1 MILSIISIIFNFFGA
16 LALLLWGMDLLSS
29 GIQKG
34 AGNKLQKLLSVVSGN
49 RFTAVF
55 TGLLVTGI
63 IQSSS
68 ATTVMVV
75 SFVNAQILSLTQA
88 IGIIFGA
95 NIGTTVTAWIVSFL
109 GFSFSVSAFAIPLI
123 GIGFFLKSLKKSKI
137 KNFSDLFLGFGMLF
151 LGLDLLGDTL
161 SLNPESVSFINSI
174 TDWGFLGI
182 IVGVLIG
189 AVLTGLIHSSSAFTA
204 IILTMAAAG
213 SINWKL
219 SAALVLGS
227 NIGTTIDAVLSS
239 IGASTNAKR
248 AAAVHVGFN
257 ICGTIIAVIC
267 FNPFLSLVDL
277 IVPGT
282 PESNITNHIAMLHTV
297 FNTCST
303 IIFLPF
309 VNQIAMLVSKLIKE
323 PKSQVEKKY
332 KLPLIITQNRYT
344 IDSYILQIEK
354 EIALMSAKT
363 MTMLDEIYTAL
374 KGFDLGFITNPKNGR
389 VKGLNEVSLDRTYL
403 NSIENISSQVL
414 EQEDYIDQMN
424 EAISDFLMNCY
435 QMNDVSEHNKTKI
448 SKLIQ
453 ITAEIED
460 LSDECA
466 SIIHVLQKYILTSD
480 QKKSSSYEKLLP
492 FVDQVKEFFD
502 YISQH
507 LSFGLSYTLSSEEK
521 RLSVK
526 MEESI
531 DTTKKQ
537 LKKLARQR
545 IENGKDVK
553 SELHYID
560 LVRHIERAG
569 DNVYKIAQTL

>member
-1 MILSIISIIFNFFGA
+1 MILSIISIIFNFVGA

-49 RFTAVF
+49 RVTAVF

-257 ICGTIIAVIC
+257 ICGTIIAIIC

-303 IIFLPF
+303 LIFLPF

-374 KGFDLGFITNPKNGR
+374 KGFN
-389 VKGLNEVSLDRTYL
+389 L

-435 QMNDVSEHNKTKI
+435 QMNDVSEHNKAKI

-480 QKKSSSYEKLLP
+480 QRKSSSYEKLLP
-492 FVDQVKEFFD
+492 FVDQVKDFFD

>member
-1 MILSIISIIFNFFGA
+1 MILSIISIIFNFVGA

-257 ICGTIIAVIC
+257 ICGTIIAIIC

-303 IIFLPF
+303 LIF
-309 VNQIAMLVSKLIKE
+309 
-323 PKSQVEKKY
+323 Y
-332 KLPLIITQNRYT
+332 
-344 IDSYILQIEK
+344 
-354 EIALMSAKT
+354 
-363 MTMLDEIYTAL
+363 
-374 KGFDLGFITNPKNGR
+374 
-389 VKGLNEVSLDRTYL
+389 
-403 NSIENISSQVL
+403 
-414 EQEDYIDQMN
+414 
-424 EAISDFLMNCY
+424 
-435 QMNDVSEHNKTKI
+435 
-448 SKLIQ
+448 
-453 ITAEIED
+453 
-460 LSDECA
+460 
-466 SIIHVLQKYILTSD
+466 
-480 QKKSSSYEKLLP
+480 
-492 FVDQVKEFFD
+492 
-502 YISQH
+502 H
-507 LSFGLSYTLSSEEK
+507 L
-521 RLSVK
+521 
-526 MEESI
+526 
-531 DTTKKQ
+531 
-537 LKKLARQR
+537 
-545 IENGKDVK
+545 
-553 SELHYID
+553 
-560 LVRHIERAG
+560 
-569 DNVYKIAQTL
+569 

>member
-1 MILSIISIIFNFFGA
+1 MILSIISIIFNFVGA

-34 AGNKLQKLLSVVSGN
+34 AGNKLQKLLSVVSSN
-49 RFTAVF
+49 RVTAVF

-257 ICGTIIAVIC
+257 ICGTIIAIIC

-277 IVPGT
+277 FVPGT

-303 IIFLPF
+303 LIFLPF

-374 KGFDLGFITNPKNGR
+374 KGFDL
-389 VKGLNEVSLDRTYL
+389 

-435 QMNDVSEHNKTKI
+435 QMNDVSEHNKAKI

>member
-1 MILSIISIIFNFFGA
+1 MILSIISIIFNFVGA

-374 KGFDLGFITNPKNGR
+374 KGFDL
-389 VKGLNEVSLDRTYL
+389 

-435 QMNDVSEHNKTKI
+435 QMNDVSEHNKAKI

-480 QKKSSSYEKLLP
+480 QRKSSSYEKLLP

>member
-1 MILSIISIIFNFFGA
+1 MILSIISIIFNFVGA

-49 RFTAVF
+49 RVTAVF
-55 TGLLVTGI
+55 TGLLVTSI

-109 GFSFSVSAFAIPLI
+109 GFSFKVSAIAIPLI

-174 TDWGFLGI
+174 TDWGFSGI
-182 IVGVLIG
+182 IVGVCIG

-204 IILTMAAAG
+204 IILTMAATG

-239 IGASTNAKR
+239 IGATTNAKR

-257 ICGTIIAVIC
+257 ICGTIIAIIC

-282 PESNITNHIAMLHTV
+282 PESNITNHIAMIHTV

-303 IIFLPF
+303 LIFLPF

-374 KGFDLGFITNPKNGR
+374 KGFN
-389 VKGLNEVSLDRTYL
+389 L

-414 EQEDYIDQMN
+414 EQEEYIDQMN

-435 QMNDVSEHNKTKI
+435 QMNDVSEHNKAKI

-507 LSFGLSYTLSSEEK
+507 LSFGLSYTLSAEEK

>member
-1 MILSIISIIFNFFGA
+1 MILSIISIIFNFVGA

-109 GFSFSVSAFAIPLI
+109 GFSFKVSAIAIPLI
-123 GIGFFLKSLKKSKI
+123 GIGFFLKSLKKAKI

-257 ICGTIIAVIC
+257 ICGTIIAIIC

-303 IIFLPF
+303 LIFLPF

-323 PKSQVEKKY
+323 PKSQEKEY

-374 KGFDLGFITNPKNGR
+374 KGFDL
-389 VKGLNEVSLDRTYL
+389 

-435 QMNDVSEHNKTKI
+435 QMNDVSEHNKAKI

>member
-55 TGLLVTGI
+55 TGLLVTSI

-374 KGFDLGFITNPKNGR
+374 KGFDL
-389 VKGLNEVSLDRTYL
+389 

-435 QMNDVSEHNKTKI
+435 QMNDVSEHNKAKI

-466 SIIHVLQKYILTSD
+466 SIVHVLQKYILTSD
-480 QKKSSSYEKLLP
+480 QRKSSSYEKLLP

>member
-1 MILSIISIIFNFFGA
+1 MILSIISIIFNFVGA

-49 RFTAVF
+49 RVTAVF

-257 ICGTIIAVIC
+257 ICGTIIAIIC

-297 FNTCST
+297 FNTCT
-303 IIFLPF
+303 TLIFLPF

-374 KGFDLGFITNPKNGR
+374 KGFDL
-389 VKGLNEVSLDRTYL
+389 

-435 QMNDVSEHNKTKI
+435 QMNDVSEHNKAKI

>member
-1 MILSIISIIFNFFGA
+1 MILSIISIIFNFVGA

-257 ICGTIIAVIC
+257 ICGTIIAIIC

-297 FNTCST
+297 FNTCT
-303 IIFLPF
+303 TLIFLPF

-374 KGFDLGFITNPKNGR
+374 KGFDL
-389 VKGLNEVSLDRTYL
+389 

-435 QMNDVSEHNKTKI
+435 QMNDVSEHNKAKI

>member
-569 DNVYKIAQTL
+569 DNIYKIAQTL

>member
-1 MILSIISIIFNFFGA
+1 MILSIISIIFNFLGA

-109 GFSFSVSAFAIPLI
+109 GFSFKVSAIAIPLI

-182 IVGVLIG
+182 IVGVFIG
-189 AVLTGLIHSSSAFTA
+189 AVFTGLIHSSSAFTA

-257 ICGTIIAVIC
+257 ICGTIIAIIC

-303 IIFLPF
+303 LIFLPF

-374 KGFDLGFITNPKNGR
+374 KGFDL
-389 VKGLNEVSLDRTYL
+389 

-435 QMNDVSEHNKTKI
+435 QMNDVSEQNKEKI

>member
-219 SAALVLGS
+219 SAALILGS

-435 QMNDVSEHNKTKI
+435 QMNDVSEHNKAKI

-466 SIIHVLQKYILTSD
+466 SIVHVLQKYILTSD
-480 QKKSSSYEKLLP
+480 QRKSSSYEKLLP

>member
-1 MILSIISIIFNFFGA
+1 MILSIISIIFNFVGA

-49 RFTAVF
+49 RVTAVF

-257 ICGTIIAVIC
+257 ICGTIIAIIC

-303 IIFLPF
+303 LIFLPF

-374 KGFDLGFITNPKNGR
+374 KGFDL
-389 VKGLNEVSLDRTYL
+389 

-435 QMNDVSEHNKTKI
+435 QMNDVSEHNKAKI

-480 QKKSSSYEKLLP
+480 QRKSSSYEKLLP
-492 FVDQVKEFFD
+492 FVDQVKDFFD

>member
-1 MILSIISIIFNFFGA
+1 MILSIISIIFNFVGA

-137 KNFSDLFLGFGMLF
+137 KTFSDLFLGFGMLF

-174 TDWGFLGI
+174 TDWGFSGI

-204 IILTMAAAG
+204 IILTMAATG

-219 SAALVLGS
+219 SASLVLGS

-257 ICGTIIAVIC
+257 ICGTIIAIIC

-303 IIFLPF
+303 LIFLPF

-323 PKSQVEKKY
+323 PNSPVEKEY

-374 KGFDLGFITNPKNGR
+374 KGFN
-389 VKGLNEVSLDRTYL
+389 L

-435 QMNDVSEHNKTKI
+435 QMNDVSEHNKAKI

>member
-257 ICGTIIAVIC
+257 ICGTIIAIIC

-374 KGFDLGFITNPKNGR
+374 KGFDL
-389 VKGLNEVSLDRTYL
+389 

-435 QMNDVSEHNKTKI
+435 QMNDVSEHNKAKI

-492 FVDQVKEFFD
+492 FVDQVKDFFD

-531 DTTKKQ
+531 NTTKKQ

>member
-1 MILSIISIIFNFFGA
+1 MILSIISIIFNFVGA

-204 IILTMAAAG
+204 IILTMAATG

-257 ICGTIIAVIC
+257 ICGTIIAIIC

-303 IIFLPF
+303 LIFLPF

-374 KGFDLGFITNPKNGR
+374 KGFDL
-389 VKGLNEVSLDRTYL
+389 

-435 QMNDVSEHNKTKI
+435 QMNDVSEHNKAKI

>member
-257 ICGTIIAVIC
+257 ICGTIIAVMC

-435 QMNDVSEHNKTKI
+435 QMNDVSEHNKAKI

-466 SIIHVLQKYILTSD
+466 SIVHVLQKYILTSD
-480 QKKSSSYEKLLP
+480 QRKSSSYEKLLP

-507 LSFGLSYTLSSEEK
+507 LSFGLSYTLSSEEQ

>member
-1 MILSIISIIFNFFGA
+1 MILSIISIIFNFVGA

-49 RFTAVF
+49 RVTAVF
-55 TGLLVTGI
+55 TGLLVTSI

-137 KNFSDLFLGFGMLF
+137 KTFSDLFLGFGMLF

-182 IVGVLIG
+182 IVGVFIG

-257 ICGTIIAVIC
+257 ICGTIIAIIC

-303 IIFLPF
+303 LIFLPF

-374 KGFDLGFITNPKNGR
+374 KVFDLGFITNPKNGR
-389 VKGLNEVSLDRTYL
+389 VKGLKVVSLDRTYL

-435 QMNDVSEHNKTKI
+435 QMNDVSEHNKAKI

>member
-466 SIIHVLQKYILTSD
+466 SIVHVLQKYILTSD
-480 QKKSSSYEKLLP
+480 QRKSSSYEKLLP

>member
-1 MILSIISIIFNFFGA
+1 MILSIISIIFNFVGA
-16 LALLLWGMDLLSS
+16 LALLLWGMDLLSN

-161 SLNPESVSFINSI
+161 SLNPESVSFINRI

-257 ICGTIIAVIC
+257 ICGTIIAIIC

-297 FNTCST
+297 FNICST
-303 IIFLPF
+303 LIFLPF

-323 PKSQVEKKY
+323 PKSQVEKEY

-374 KGFDLGFITNPKNGR
+374 KGFDL
-389 VKGLNEVSLDRTYL
+389 

-435 QMNDVSEHNKTKI
+435 QMNDVSEHNKAKI

>member
-219 SAALVLGS
+219 SAALILGS

-374 KGFDLGFITNPKNGR
+374 KGFDL
-389 VKGLNEVSLDRTYL
+389 

-435 QMNDVSEHNKTKI
+435 QMNDVSEHNKAKI

-466 SIIHVLQKYILTSD
+466 SIVHVLQKYILTSD
-480 QKKSSSYEKLLP
+480 QRKSSSYEKLLP

>member
-1 MILSIISIIFNFFGA
+1 MILSIISIIFNFVGA
-16 LALLLWGMDLLSS
+16 RALLLWGMDLLSS

-49 RFTAVF
+49 RVTAVF
-55 TGLLVTGI
+55 TGLLVTSI

-109 GFSFSVSAFAIPLI
+109 GFSFKVSAIAIPLI

-257 ICGTIIAVIC
+257 ICGTIIAIIC

-303 IIFLPF
+303 LIFLPF

-389 VKGLNEVSLDRTYL
+389 VKGLKVVSLDRTYL

-424 EAISDFLMNCY
+424 EAISNFLMNCY
-435 QMNDVSEHNKTKI
+435 QMNDVSEQNKEKI

>member
-1 MILSIISIIFNFFGA
+1 MILSIISIIFNFVGA

-49 RFTAVF
+49 RVTAVF

-109 GFSFSVSAFAIPLI
+109 GFSFKVSAIAIPLI

-257 ICGTIIAVIC
+257 ICGTIIAIIC

-303 IIFLPF
+303 LIFLPF

-374 KGFDLGFITNPKNGR
+374 KGFN
-389 VKGLNEVSLDRTYL
+389 L

-435 QMNDVSEHNKTKI
+435 QMNDVSEHNKAKI

-560 LVRHIERAG
+560 LVRHIEHAG

>member
-1 MILSIISIIFNFFGA
+1 MILSIISIIFNFVGA

-49 RFTAVF
+49 RVTAVF

-109 GFSFSVSAFAIPLI
+109 GFSFKVSAIAIPLI

-174 TDWGFLGI
+174 TDWGFSGI

-257 ICGTIIAVIC
+257 ICGTIIAIIC

-303 IIFLPF
+303 LIFLPF

-363 MTMLDEIYTAL
+363 MTILDEIYTAL
-374 KGFDLGFITNPKNGR
+374 KGFN
-389 VKGLNEVSLDRTYL
+389 L

-435 QMNDVSEHNKTKI
+435 QMNDVSEHNKAKI

>member
-1 MILSIISIIFNFFGA
+1 MILSIISIIFNFVGA

-257 ICGTIIAVIC
+257 ICGTIIAIIC

-303 IIFLPF
+303 LIFLPF

-323 PKSQVEKKY
+323 PKSQVEKEY

-435 QMNDVSEHNKTKI
+435 QMNDVSEHNKAKI

-492 FVDQVKEFFD
+492 FVDQVKDFFD

>member
-1 MILSIISIIFNFFGA
+1 MILSIISIIFNFVGA

-49 RFTAVF
+49 RVTAVF

-109 GFSFSVSAFAIPLI
+109 GFSFKVSAIAIPLI

-257 ICGTIIAVIC
+257 ICGTIIAIIC

-303 IIFLPF
+303 LIFLPF

-374 KGFDLGFITNPKNGR
+374 KGFDL
-389 VKGLNEVSLDRTYL
+389 

-424 EAISDFLMNCY
+424 EAISNFLMNCY
-435 QMNDVSEHNKTKI
+435 QMNDVSEQNKEKI

>member
-1 MILSIISIIFNFFGA
+1 MILSIIYIIFNFVGA

-95 NIGTTVTAWIVSFL
+95 NIGTT
-109 GFSFSVSAFAIPLI
+109 
-123 GIGFFLKSLKKSKI
+123 
-137 KNFSDLFLGFGMLF
+137 
-151 LGLDLLGDTL
+151 
-161 SLNPESVSFINSI
+161 
-174 TDWGFLGI
+174 
-182 IVGVLIG
+182 
-189 AVLTGLIHSSSAFTA
+189 
-204 IILTMAAAG
+204 
-213 SINWKL
+213 
-219 SAALVLGS
+219 
-227 NIGTTIDAVLSS
+227 IDAVLSS

-257 ICGTIIAVIC
+257 ICGTIIAIIC

-297 FNTCST
+297 FNICST
-303 IIFLPF
+303 LIFLPF

-389 VKGLNEVSLDRTYL
+389 VKGLKVVSLDRTYL

-435 QMNDVSEHNKTKI
+435 QMNDVSEHNKAKI

>member
-1 MILSIISIIFNFFGA
+1 MILSIISIIFNFVGA

-219 SAALVLGS
+219 SAVLVLGS

-257 ICGTIIAVIC
+257 ICGTIIAIIC

-374 KGFDLGFITNPKNGR
+374 KVFDLGFITNPKNGR

-403 NSIENISSQVL
+403 NSIENVSSQVL

-435 QMNDVSEHNKTKI
+435 QMNDVSEHNKAKI

>member
-1 MILSIISIIFNFFGA
+1 MILSIISIIFNFVGA

-49 RFTAVF
+49 RVTAVF

-88 IGIIFGA
+88 IGIIFGT

-161 SLNPESVSFINSI
+161 SLNPKSVSFINSI

-257 ICGTIIAVIC
+257 ICGTIIAIIC

-277 IVPGT
+277 FVPGT

-297 FNTCST
+297 FNICST
-303 IIFLPF
+303 LIFLPF

-374 KGFDLGFITNPKNGR
+374 KGFDL
-389 VKGLNEVSLDRTYL
+389 

-435 QMNDVSEHNKTKI
+435 QMNDVSEHNKAKI

>member
-1 MILSIISIIFNFFGA
+1 MILSIISIIFNFVGA

-49 RFTAVF
+49 RVTAVF

-63 IQSSS
+63 IQLSS

-88 IGIIFGA
+88 IGIIFG
-95 NIGTTVTAWIVSFL
+95 T
-109 GFSFSVSAFAIPLI
+109 
-123 GIGFFLKSLKKSKI
+123 
-137 KNFSDLFLGFGMLF
+137 
-151 LGLDLLGDTL
+151 
-161 SLNPESVSFINSI
+161 
-174 TDWGFLGI
+174 
-182 IVGVLIG
+182 
-189 AVLTGLIHSSSAFTA
+189 
-204 IILTMAAAG
+204 
-213 SINWKL
+213 
-219 SAALVLGS
+219 

-257 ICGTIIAVIC
+257 ICGTIIAIIC

-297 FNTCST
+297 FNICST
-303 IIFLPF
+303 LIFLPF

-323 PKSQVEKKY
+323 PKLQVEKKY

-435 QMNDVSEHNKTKI
+435 QMNDVSEHNKAKI

>member
-1 MILSIISIIFNFFGA
+1 MILSIISIIFNFVGA

-49 RFTAVF
+49 RVTAVF

-257 ICGTIIAVIC
+257 ICGTIIAIIC

-303 IIFLPF
+303 LIFLPF

-323 PKSQVEKKY
+323 PKSQVEKEY

-374 KGFDLGFITNPKNGR
+374 KGFN
-389 VKGLNEVSLDRTYL
+389 L

-435 QMNDVSEHNKTKI
+435 QMNDVSEHNKAKI

-492 FVDQVKEFFD
+492 FVDQVKDFFD

>member
-1 MILSIISIIFNFFGA
+1 MILSIISIIFNFVGA

-49 RFTAVF
+49 RVTAVF
-55 TGLLVTGI
+55 TGLLVTSI

-161 SLNPESVSFINSI
+161 SLNPESVSFINII

-257 ICGTIIAVIC
+257 ICGTIIAIIC

-303 IIFLPF
+303 LIFLPF

-323 PKSQVEKKY
+323 PKSQVEKEY

-374 KGFDLGFITNPKNGR
+374 KGFN
-389 VKGLNEVSLDRTYL
+389 L

-435 QMNDVSEHNKTKI
+435 QMNDVSEQNKEKI